1 MSINETKPKRGFLDN
16 TNGFTT
22 RVNLYIIQ
30 YLCKVEKQKIK
41 PREKGSKLI
50 RNSKEVTETM
60 ADITQLSYERLNRIL
75 HGEGY
80 SLSKDTSEHIANLLG
95 ISTDY
100 FKKNADLVNI
110 HDISREE
117 WECYF
122 YEEYKESVYNLKLL
136 PSEIKKKWQKVFDIL
151 NSLTDSSYIPEHY
164 NIETALYHIFYYF
177 RYGTACRADSKLN
190 NFLKDIKELEV
201 SEWKELR
208 DQPNLLKEYKK
219 YLKRH
224 LDYISAYIT
233 ILKYEK

>member
-1 MSINETKPKRGFLDN
+1 MGANKTKHKSGFLNN

-41 PREKGSKLI
+41 PREKKLKLI
-50 RNSKEVTETM
+50 KNSKEVTEAM
-60 ADITQLSYERLNRIL
+60 ADITQISYERLNRIL
-75 HGEGY
+75 RGEGY
-80 SLSKDTSEHIANLLG
+80 SLSKDISEHIANLFG

-100 FKKNADLVNI
+100 FKKDADLVNI
-110 HDISREE
+110 HDINKED

-122 YEEYKESVYNLKLL
+122 YEEYKGSVHNLKLL
-136 PSEIKKKWQKVFDIL
+136 PSEIKKKWQKVIDTL
-151 NSLTDSSYIPEHY
+151 NNFTNSSYIPEHY

-177 RYGTACRADSKLN
+177 RYGTACRSDSKLN

-208 DQPNLLKEYKK
+208 DQPELLEEYKK
-219 YLKRH
+219 YLKKH
-224 LDYISAYIT
+224 LDYISAYMT
-233 ILKYEK
+233 ILEYEK